1 MPVRPI
7 VSYVNHALYNTSKYL
22 AKLLSPFARSIPSFV
37 ENSVHLCEILQ
48 DVTIDE
54 DEVLVSFDVKS
65 LYTSVPIEPAL
76 CSVRTLLENTSIW
89 KGADT
94 TITVDEV
101 IELLSLCLRESGFKF
116 RDQFYEMTSG
126 LAMGSPVS
134 PIVAN
139 IFMSKLEE
147 DAMSTMSAK
156 PKLWHRY
163 VDDVLAIVKRAS
175 IDSTLQ
181 HLNSQHPDIAFT
193 MEVESNGRLP
203 YLDATIRRN
212 GNRVTTS
219 VHRKPTDTG
228 RYLSFDSHHP
238 VSAKR
243 STVSAL
249 LSRAL
254 SVVSDS
260 TEQTAELDVVK
271 STLLKNGYP
280 AAFIDNELARLRG
293 KKGKQ
298 QPVLSE
304 RDSYST
310 TVVIPFVDKTTQAI
324 QRVLRPLR
332 IRVVGRPCQWKWSL
346 QNGLKDSIDP
356 QEDTGVVY
364 AINCRDCEAAYIGET
379 GRTTNVRVAE
389 HLAHARHGRVDLS
402 AAADHAIVEGH
413 RLDWMSAKVID
424 REKRWRSRKVKEALW
439 IRNTESTLNRDK
451 GWDIDPLWFSLL

>member
-1 MPVRPI
+1 
-7 VSYVNHALYNTSKYL
+7 
-22 AKLLSPFARSIPSFV
+22 
-37 ENSVHLCEILQ
+37 
-48 DVTIDE
+48 
-54 DEVLVSFDVKS
+54 
-65 LYTSVPIEPAL
+65 
-76 CSVRTLLENTSIW
+76 
-89 KGADT
+89 
-94 TITVDEV
+94 
-101 IELLSLCLRESGFKF
+101 
-116 RDQFYEMTSG
+116 
-126 LAMGSPVS
+126 
-134 PIVAN
+134 
-139 IFMSKLEE
+139 
-147 DAMSTMSAK
+147 MSTMSAK

-163 VDDVLAIVKRAS
+163 VDDVLAIVKRAT

-193 MEVESNGRLP
+193 KEVVSNGRLP

-293 KKGKQ
+293 NKGKQ

-304 RDSYST
+304 RDDLYST

-346 QNGLKDSIDP
+346 ENGLKDSIDP

-389 HLAHARHGRVDLS
+389 HLALARHGRVDLS
-402 AAADHAIVEGH
+402 AAADHAKDKLQNYCLGT
-413 RLDWMSAKVID
+413 SYGA
-424 REKRWRSRKVKEALW
+424 RSRSRVCRRLSISLVRYRHGLEKFLEHYFIPIRIRFNPHDLPTDLLRVQDPFFGGGRRPIFSTGNDGAWPALGTPSMAW
-439 IRNTESTLNRDK
+439 HVLFLCGRS
-451 GWDIDPLWFSLL
+451 SLI

>member
-7 VSYVNHALYNTSKYL
+7 VSYVNHTLYNTSKYL

-76 CSVRTLLENTSIW
+76 CSVRTLLETTSIW
-89 KGADT
+89 KGADS

-101 IELLSLCLRESGFKF
+101 IELLSLCLRELGFKF
-116 RDQFYEMTSG
+116 RDQFYEMSSR

-139 IFMSKLEE
+139 IFMSRLEE

-156 PKLWHRY
+156 PKLWHLY
-163 VDDVLAIVKRAS
+163 VDNVLAIVKRAT

-181 HLNSQHPDIAFT
+181 HLNSQHPDITFT
-193 MEVESNGRLP
+193 MEIESNGRLP

-243 STVSAL
+243 STVNAL

-260 TEQTAELDVVK
+260 TEQIAELEAVK
-271 STLLKNGYP
+271 TTLLKNGGGYP
-280 AAFIDNELARLRG
+280 AAFIDNELPRLHG

-298 QPVLSE
+298 QPVISE
-304 RDSYST
+304 RADSYST

-346 QNGLKDSIDP
+346 QNGLKDSSDP
-356 QEDTGVVY
+356 QEDTAVVY
-364 AINCRDCEAAYIGET
+364 AINCRGCEAAYIGET
-379 GRTTNVRVAE
+379 GRTTSVRVAE
-389 HLAHARHGRVDLS
+389 HLVHA
-402 AAADHAIVEGH
+402 
-413 RLDWMSAKVID
+413 
-424 REKRWRSRKVKEALW
+424 
-439 IRNTESTLNRDK
+439 
-451 GWDIDPLWFSLL
+451 